1 MQSVAITAKVVS
13 LNSAHGKV
21 YMIELYV
28 IKFVSVA
35 GLWFSVNTLVSSTNK
50 TDHSNITEILLKVAL
65 SAIGLIYITTSLRA
79 FQGYSFVGL
88 SAQDP
93 DLAASCDS

>member
-1 MQSVAITAKVVS
+1 VLLYNQCLSPLSITTKVVS
-13 LNSAHGKV
+13 PIPAHGEV
-21 YMIELYV
+21 YSIQHYV

-65 SAIGLIYITTSLRA
+65 SAIGLIVVVNSTTI
-79 FQGYSFVGL
+79 
-88 SAQDP
+88 
-93 DLAASCDS
+93 